1 MSGEGTDAEQF
12 LTLVTQAQ
20 AKDPELTSLQAGLVV
35 AAELGIADDTRT
47 FARLLEVA
55 HALVLRELNLLA
67 ERGRLRIVS
76 QDTRTMRAYYA
87 VMEQIADRSVHE

>member
-12 LTLVTQAQ
+12 LALVAQAQ

-35 AAELGIADDTRT
+35 AAELGIADDSRT
-47 FARLLEVA
+47 FARLLDVA

-67 ERGRLRIVS
+67 ERGRLRIVR

-87 VMEQIADRSVHE
+87 VADRSSID